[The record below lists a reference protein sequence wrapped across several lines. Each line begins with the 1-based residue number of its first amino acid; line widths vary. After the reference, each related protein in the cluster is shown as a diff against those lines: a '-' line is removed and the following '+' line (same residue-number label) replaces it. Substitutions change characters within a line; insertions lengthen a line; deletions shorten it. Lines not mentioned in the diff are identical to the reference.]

1 MNTFGIN
8 DKNLYYKNKS
18 QFINNPRI
26 RGNSARYRDSYYFY
40 KEMTRDQLMNE
51 SRIKYLSNSSN
62 NLFMKDKY
70 YTPNNT
76 YFDND
81 LIKKRNTIHNSKL
94 STDYWSCRYDIEKE
108 NDRVYFLKK
117 QNISQIKN
125 LIDETLKLRKKSK
138 FPKHD
143 IYASLQEK
151 KILTK
156 KTILERN
163 DKYLKDQEKI
173 KNIFDSI
180 NKKEKEKEFNKECK
194 LRREI
199 ENMKQNFNTKQQ
211 KELLERQK
219 LWEKQNLEHQKK
231 VEHMHKIKH
240 KLAVD
245 EYMQILKKGIE
256 RFERIN
262 ERKNEMSMKYQKKNE
277 ERSLLLIN
285 YKMNKRIKEKN
296 LREKFVK
303 KQKNISKFYFIQKE
317 LRKDI
322 IFKNKKDLEENSI
335 NSFNNRLLN
344 KSMENNRRT
353 KLLDLFEKNEERI
366 ENIID
371 IKKKQNEEYKFNNM
385 IKSDE
390 IYHNYLRNQNMLNHK
405 NKIKW
410 QQMQNKDIEIY
421 NKILT
426 RQNSAI
432 NRMSRF
438 DDIKEE
444 KNIMMKNAKNALE
457 EYTEYQRPQDVYNR
471 VFTHDEMQMLQD

>member
-1 MNTFGIN
+1 MDTFGIN

-18 QFINNPRI
+18 QIINNPRI
-26 RGNSARYRDSYYFY
+26 RGNSARFRDSYYFY

-51 SRIKYLSNSSN
+51 NRNKYLSNSSN

-81 LIKKRNTIHNSKL
+81 LIKKRNTVHNSKL

-108 NDRVYFLKK
+108 NDRIYFLKK

-163 DKYLKDQEKI
+163 DKYIKDQEKI

-231 VEHMHKIKH
+231 VEYMHKIKH

-353 KLLDLFEKNEERI
+353 NLIYLKKT
-366 ENIID
+366 
-371 IKKKQNEEYKFNNM
+371 KKK
-385 IKSDE
+385 
-390 IYHNYLRNQNMLNHK
+390 
-405 NKIKW
+405 
-410 QQMQNKDIEIY
+410 
-421 NKILT
+421 
-426 RQNSAI
+426 
-432 NRMSRF
+432 
-438 DDIKEE
+438 
-444 KNIMMKNAKNALE
+444 
-457 EYTEYQRPQDVYNR
+457 
-471 VFTHDEMQMLQD
+471 